1 MKTGGFCHDKY
12 RRDFVET
19 EVLAPAGSIEGLKA
33 ALYAGA
39 DAVYTGGRMF
49 GARAY
54 ANNLSDE
61 ELSECIDY
69 CHLHNKKL
77 YLTTNTLMKQSEIYQ
92 LADWLVPFYEQG
104 LDAVIVQDFGA
115 FAFLKREFPNLD
127 LHASTQMSVHSVQS
141 AALLEKLGA
150 SRVVPAREISLEE
163 IAAIRQ
169 NTSLE
174 IECFVHGALCY
185 CYSGQCLMSSM
196 IGGRSGNRGQLCTA
210 VQTSL
215 CSMKGKEAV
224 LVKSE
229 RHLYFADLMPE
240 VLEAGVDSLKI
251 EGRMKRT
258 EYAAGVAAMYRKY
271 VDLYRK
277 NGKEGYHVEKKD
289 IQDLMDLYNRGGFS
303 TGYYQR
309 YHGVSM
315 MSMKRQNHYGTEGA
329 MLLEQRKG
337 GQLTFKALENLQKG
351 DMLESATVAEDVKKG
366 RIFSMKVRDA
376 GRLQK
381 GGIWNRTYN
390 AKLMEG
396 LKEQYIGKILYEK
409 IKGKLMIFKGK
420 PAILTVTYDG
430 PEGRITASQSGA
442 IVQAAQKQPI
452 AEERVR
458 KQMMRTGNSPY
469 LFEHLQ
475 VVMDEDCFLP
485 MQSFNE
491 LRRGALEALQEKQLQ
506 AYQRKSDKSGK
517 TGENSPEME
526 KVEAEKSANDGKQ
539 EKKAKL
545 SVSIERAD
553 LFEEMLQIEGVKRI
567 YLDSKCFLD
576 FRMCEQ
582 IPSMAQR
589 CQGQKKELW
598 YIFPSLFRT
607 KDQELW
613 DQQMKQYMTC
623 FDGMMVKN
631 LEQIAYLE
639 QIGYDGTWAADY
651 NVYAYNKEAKAFLRN
666 LGCSFFVCPAELT
679 FKELKERDCD
689 GDEMLVYGRI
699 PVMTSTQC
707 LKKSAGHCQK
717 TPELFKV
724 RDRKGKE
731 FPVKNCCSYCYNVI
745 YNSVPVSLH
754 GWSEEVRKC
763 SPASVRLAFTTESN
777 KEAAVVAKRFVKEYL
792 WGEELGEPGYEFTR
806 GHYKRGVE

>member
-1 MKTGGFCHDKY
+1 M
-12 RRDFVET
+12 ET

-196 IGGRSGNRGQLCTA
+196 IGGRSGNRGRCAQPCRLPY
-210 VQTSL
+210 VYE
-215 CSMKGKEAV
+215 GKEQFW
-224 LVKSE
+224 LSPKDICT
-229 RHLYFADLMPE
+229 LQILPE

-258 EYAAGVAAMYRKY
+258 EYAAAMYRKY

-277 NGKEGYHVEKKD
+277 KGKEGYHVEKKD

-396 LKEQYIGKILYEK
+396 LKEKYIGKILYEK

-420 PAILTVTYDG
+420 PVILTVTYDG

-475 VVMDEDCFLP
+475 VVMDEECFLP

-631 LEQIAYLE
+631 TEQIAYLE

-777 KEAAVVAKRFVKEYL
+777 KEAAAVAKRFVKEYL

>member
-196 IGGRSGNRGQLCTA
+196 IGGRSGNRGRCAQPCRLPY
-210 VQTSL
+210 VYE
-215 CSMKGKEAV
+215 GKEQFW
-224 LVKSE
+224 LSPKDICT
-229 RHLYFADLMPE
+229 LQILPE
-240 VLEAGVDSLKI
+240 VLEVGVDSL
-251 EGRMKRT
+251 RMKRT

-475 VVMDEDCFLP
+475 IVMDEDCFLP

-763 SPASVRLAFTTESN
+763 SLASVRLAFTTESN
-777 KEAAVVAKRFVKEYL
+777 KEAAAVAKRFVKEYL

>member
-196 IGGRSGNRGQLCTA
+196 IGGRSGNRGRCAQPCRLPY
-210 VQTSL
+210 VYE
-215 CSMKGKEAV
+215 GKEQFW
-224 LVKSE
+224 LSPKDICT
-229 RHLYFADLMPE
+229 LQILPE
-240 VLEAGVDSLKI
+240 VLEAGVESLKI

-366 RIFSMKVRDA
+366 RIFSIKVRDA

-396 LKEQYIGKILYEK
+396 LKEKYIGKILYEK

-475 VVMDEDCFLP
+475 VVMDE
-485 MQSFNE
+485 
-491 LRRGALEALQEKQLQ
+491 ALQEKQLQ
-506 AYQRKSDKSGK
+506 DYQRKSDKSGK

-717 TPELFKV
+717 TPDLFKV

-777 KEAAVVAKRFVKEYL
+777 KEAAAVAKRFVKEYL

>member
-1 MKTGGFCHDKY
+1 MKTGGFCHEKY

-196 IGGRSGNRGQLCTA
+196 IGGRSGNRGRCAQPCRLPY
-210 VQTSL
+210 VYE
-215 CSMKGKEAV
+215 GKEQFW
-224 LVKSE
+224 LSPKDICT
-229 RHLYFADLMPE
+229 LQILPE

-277 NGKEGYHVEKKD
+277 KGKEGYHVEKKD

-396 LKEQYIGKILYEK
+396 LKEKYIGKILYEK

-420 PAILTVTYDG
+420 PVILTVTYDG

-442 IVQAAQKQPI
+442 IVQKQPI

-475 VVMDEDCFLP
+475 VVMDEECFLP

-631 LEQIAYLE
+631 TEQIAYLE

-666 LGCSFFVCPAELT
+666 LGSSFFVCPAELT

-777 KEAAVVAKRFVKEYL
+777 KEAAAVAKRFVKEYL

>member
-1 MKTGGFCHDKY
+1 M
-12 RRDFVET
+12 ET

-196 IGGRSGNRGQLCTA
+196 IGGRSGNRGRCAQPCRLPY
-210 VQTSL
+210 VYE
-215 CSMKGKEAV
+215 GKEQFW
-224 LVKSE
+224 LSPKDICT
-229 RHLYFADLMPE
+229 LQILPE

-366 RIFSMKVRDA
+366 RIFSIKVRDA

-396 LKEQYIGKILYEK
+396 LKEKYIGKILYEK

-430 PEGRITASQSGA
+430 AGKAGSLPPR
-442 IVQAAQKQPI
+442 
-452 AEERVR
+452 AERLYR
-458 KQMMRTGNSPY
+458 RHRNSR
-469 LFEHLQ
+469 
-475 VVMDEDCFLP
+475 
-485 MQSFNE
+485 
-491 LRRGALEALQEKQLQ
+491 LRR
-506 AYQRKSDKSGK
+506 
-517 TGENSPEME
+517 
-526 KVEAEKSANDGKQ
+526 
-539 EKKAKL
+539 
-545 SVSIERAD
+545 
-553 LFEEMLQIEGVKRI
+553 
-567 YLDSKCFLD
+567 
-576 FRMCEQ
+576 
-582 IPSMAQR
+582 
-589 CQGQKKELW
+589 
-598 YIFPSLFRT
+598 
-607 KDQELW
+607 
-613 DQQMKQYMTC
+613 
-623 FDGMMVKN
+623 
-631 LEQIAYLE
+631 
-639 QIGYDGTWAADY
+639 
-651 NVYAYNKEAKAFLRN
+651 NV
-666 LGCSFFVCPAELT
+666 
-679 FKELKERDCD
+679 
-689 GDEMLVYGRI
+689 
-699 PVMTSTQC
+699 
-707 LKKSAGHCQK
+707 
-717 TPELFKV
+717 
-724 RDRKGKE
+724 
-731 FPVKNCCSYCYNVI
+731 
-745 YNSVPVSLH
+745 
-754 GWSEEVRKC
+754 
-763 SPASVRLAFTTESN
+763 
-777 KEAAVVAKRFVKEYL
+777 
-792 WGEELGEPGYEFTR
+792 
-806 GHYKRGVE
+806 

>member
-1 MKTGGFCHDKY
+1 MKTGGFCHEKY

-196 IGGRSGNRGQLCTA
+196 IGGRSGNRGRCAQPCRLPY
-210 VQTSL
+210 VYE
-215 CSMKGKEAV
+215 GKEQFW
-224 LVKSE
+224 LSPKDICT
-229 RHLYFADLMPE
+229 LQILPE

-271 VDLYRK
+271 VDLYCK
-277 NGKEGYHVEKKD
+277 KGKEGYHVEKKD

-396 LKEQYIGKILYEK
+396 LKEKYIGKILYEK

-420 PAILTVTYDG
+420 PVILTVTYDG
-430 PEGRITASQSGA
+430 PEGTASQSGA

-631 LEQIAYLE
+631 PEQIAYLE

-777 KEAAVVAKRFVKEYL
+777 KEAAAVAKRFVKEYL

>member
-1 MKTGGFCHDKY
+1 M
-12 RRDFVET
+12 ET

-92 LADWLVPFYEQG
+92 LADWLLPFYEQG

-115 FAFLKREFPNLD
+115 FSFLKREFPDLD

-141 AALLEKLGA
+141 AALLERLGA

-196 IGGRSGNRGQLCTA
+196 IGGRSGNRGRCAQPCRLPY
-210 VQTSL
+210 VYE
-215 CSMKGKEAV
+215 GKEQFW
-224 LVKSE
+224 LSPKDICT
-229 RHLYFADLMPE
+229 LQILPE

-329 MLLEQRKG
+329 VLLDQKKG
-337 GQLTFKALENLQKG
+337 GQLTFKALEYLQKG
-351 DMLESATVAEDVKKG
+351 DMLESATIPEDVKKG
-366 RIFSMKVRDA
+366 RTFSLKVRDVS
-376 GRLQK
+376 RQEK
-381 GGIWNRTYN
+381 GIIWNRTYN
-390 AKLMEG
+390 TKLMEE
-396 LKEQYIGKILYEK
+396 LKEQYTGKILYEK

-420 PAILTVTYDG
+420 PAILTITYDG
-430 PEGRITASQSGA
+430 AEGRITASKSGA
-442 IVQAAQKQPI
+442 IAQAAQKQPI
-452 AEERVR
+452 TEERVR
-458 KQMMRTGNSPY
+458 KQLMRTGNSPY
-469 LFEHLQ
+469 LFENLQ
-475 VVMDEDCFLP
+475 IVMDEDCFLP
-485 MQSFNE
+485 MQSLNE

-506 AYQRKSDKSGK
+506 TYQRKSWEFRENE
-517 TGENSPEME
+517 ENSPEME
-526 KVEAEKSANDGKQ
+526 KQEAMCSDDDGNRKDKM
-539 EKKAKL
+539 EL
-545 SVSIERAD
+545 SVSIERAE
-553 LFEEMLQIEGVKRI
+553 LFEAMLQIEGIKRI

-576 FRMCEQ
+576 FRICAQ
-582 IPSMAQR
+582 IPAMAQR
-589 CQGQKKELW
+589 CRGQKKELW
-598 YIFPSLFRT
+598 YIFPSLFRN

-613 DQQMKQYMTC
+613 DQQMKQYLSC
-623 FDGMMVKN
+623 FDGVMVKN
-631 LEQIAYLE
+631 PEQIAYLE
-639 QIGYDGTWAADY
+639 MIGYDKAWAADY
-651 NVYAYNKEAKAFLRN
+651 NVYAYNKEAKAFLEN
-666 LGCSFFVCPAELT
+666 LGCRFFVCPAELT
-679 FKELKERDCD
+679 FKELKERDCG
-689 GDEMLVYGRI
+689 GDEMLVYGRL
-699 PVMTSTQC
+699 PVMTSVQC

-717 TPELFKV
+717 TPELFKI

-754 GWSEEVRKC
+754 GWSEEVQKC

-777 KEAAVVAKRFVKEYL
+777 KEAAAIAKRFVKEYL
-792 WGEELGEPGYEFTR
+792 LGEKLEEPEYEFTR

>member
-1 MKTGGFCHDKY
+1 MKTGGFCHEKY

-196 IGGRSGNRGQLCTA
+196 IGGRSGNRGRCAQPCRLPY
-210 VQTSL
+210 VYE
-215 CSMKGKEAV
+215 GKEQFW
-224 LVKSE
+224 LSPKDICT
-229 RHLYFADLMPE
+229 LQILPE

-277 NGKEGYHVEKKD
+277 KGKEGYHVEKKD

-396 LKEQYIGKILYEK
+396 LKEKYIGKILYEK

-420 PAILTVTYDG
+420 PVILTVTYDG

-475 VVMDEDCFLP
+475 VVMDEECFLP

-631 LEQIAYLE
+631 TEQIAYLE

-731 FPVKNCCSYCYNVI
+731 FPVKNCCSY
-745 YNSVPVSLH
+745 NSVPVSLH

-777 KEAAVVAKRFVKEYL
+777 KEAAAVAKRFVKEYL

>member
-1 MKTGGFCHDKY
+1 M
-12 RRDFVET
+12 ET

-127 LHASTQMSVHSVQS
+127 LHASTQMSVHSMQS

-196 IGGRSGNRGQLCTA
+196 IGGRSGNRGRCAQPCRLPY
-210 VQTSL
+210 VYE
-215 CSMKGKEAV
+215 GKEQFW
-224 LVKSE
+224 LSPKDICT
-229 RHLYFADLMPE
+229 LQILPE

-396 LKEQYIGKILYEK
+396 LKEKYIGKILYEK

-475 VVMDEDCFLP
+475 VVMDEECFLP

-506 AYQRKSDKSGK
+506 DYQRKSDKSGK

-631 LEQIAYLE
+631 LEQI
-639 QIGYDGTWAADY
+639 GYDGTWAADY

-717 TPELFKV
+717 TPDLFKV

-777 KEAAVVAKRFVKEYL
+777 KEAAAVAKRFVKEYL

>member
-1 MKTGGFCHDKY
+1 MKTGGFCHEKY

-196 IGGRSGNRGQLCTA
+196 IGGRSGNRGRCAQPCRLPY
-210 VQTSL
+210 VYE
-215 CSMKGKEAV
+215 GKEQFW
-224 LVKSE
+224 LSPKDICT
-229 RHLYFADLMPE
+229 LQILPE
-240 VLEAGVDSLKI
+240 ILEAGVDSLKI

-277 NGKEGYHVEKKD
+277 KGGYHVEKKD

-329 MLLEQRKG
+329 MLMEQRKG

-396 LKEQYIGKILYEK
+396 LKEKYIGKILYEK

-420 PAILTVTYDG
+420 PVILTVTYDG
-430 PEGRITASQSGA
+430 PEGRITASQSGS

-631 LEQIAYLE
+631 PEQIAYLE

-717 TPELFKV
+717 TPDLFKV

-777 KEAAVVAKRFVKEYL
+777 KEAAAVAKRFVKEYL

>member
-1 MKTGGFCHDKY
+1 MKTGGFCHEKY

-196 IGGRSGNRGQLCTA
+196 IGGRSGNRGRCAQPCRLPY
-210 VQTSL
+210 VYE
-215 CSMKGKEAV
+215 GKEQFW
-224 LVKSE
+224 LSPKDICT
-229 RHLYFADLMPE
+229 LQILPE

-258 EYAAGVAAMYRKY
+258 EYAAGVAAMYRK
-271 VDLYRK
+271 K
-277 NGKEGYHVEKKD
+277 GKEGYHVEKKD

-396 LKEQYIGKILYEK
+396 LKEKYIGKILYEK

-420 PAILTVTYDG
+420 PVILTVTYDG

-475 VVMDEDCFLP
+475 VVMDEECFLP

-631 LEQIAYLE
+631 TEQIAYLE

-777 KEAAVVAKRFVKEYL
+777 KEAAAVAKRFVKEYL

>member
-196 IGGRSGNRGQLCTA
+196 IGGRSGNRGRCAQPCRLPY
-210 VQTSL
+210 VYE
-215 CSMKGKEAV
+215 GKEQFW
-224 LVKSE
+224 LSPKDICT
-229 RHLYFADLMPE
+229 LQILPE

-258 EYAAGVAAMYRKY
+258 EYAAGVAAM
-271 VDLYRK
+271 YRK

-396 LKEQYIGKILYEK
+396 LKEKYIGKILYEK

-475 VVMDEDCFLP
+475 VVMDEECFLP

-631 LEQIAYLE
+631 PEQIAYLE

-717 TPELFKV
+717 TPDLFKV

-777 KEAAVVAKRFVKEYL
+777 KEAAAVAKRFVKEYL

>member
-196 IGGRSGNRGQLCTA
+196 IGGRSGNRGRCAQPCRLPY
-210 VQTSL
+210 VYE
-215 CSMKGKEAV
+215 GKEQFW
-224 LVKSE
+224 LSPKDICT
-229 RHLYFADLMPE
+229 LQILPE

-366 RIFSMKVRDA
+366 RIFSIKVRDA

-396 LKEQYIGKILYEK
+396 LKEKYIGKILYEK

-475 VVMDEDCFLP
+475 VVMDEECFLP

-506 AYQRKSDKSGK
+506 DYQRKSDKSGK

-545 SVSIERAD
+545 SVSIERAA

-613 DQQMKQYMTC
+613 DQQM
-623 FDGMMVKN
+623 
-631 LEQIAYLE
+631 AYLE
-639 QIGYDGTWAADY
+639 QVGYDGTWAADY

-717 TPELFKV
+717 TPDLFKV

-777 KEAAVVAKRFVKEYL
+777 KEAAAVAKRFVKEYL

>member
-1 MKTGGFCHDKY
+1 MKTGGFCHEKY

-196 IGGRSGNRGQLCTA
+196 IGGRSGNRGRCAQPCRLPY
-210 VQTSL
+210 VYE
-215 CSMKGKEAV
+215 GKEQFW
-224 LVKSE
+224 LSPKDICT
-229 RHLYFADLMPE
+229 LQILPE

-475 VVMDEDCFLP
+475 IVMDEDCFLP

-631 LEQIAYLE
+631 PEQIAYLE

-777 KEAAVVAKRFVKEYL
+777 KEAAAVAKRFVKEYL

>member
-150 SRVVPAREISLEE
+150 SRVVPAR
-163 IAAIRQ
+163 
-169 NTSLE
+169 
-174 IECFVHGALCY
+174 
-185 CYSGQCLMSSM
+185 
-196 IGGRSGNRGQLCTA
+196 GRSGNRGRCAQPCRLPY
-210 VQTSL
+210 VYE
-215 CSMKGKEAV
+215 GKEQFW
-224 LVKSE
+224 LSPKDICT
-229 RHLYFADLMPE
+229 LQILPE

-396 LKEQYIGKILYEK
+396 LKEKYIGKILYEK

-475 VVMDEDCFLP
+475 VVMDEECFLP

-631 LEQIAYLE
+631 PEQIAYLE

-717 TPELFKV
+717 TPDLFKV

>member
-196 IGGRSGNRGQLCTA
+196 IGGRSGNRGRCAQPCRLPY
-210 VQTSL
+210 VYE
-215 CSMKGKEAV
+215 GKEQFW
-224 LVKSE
+224 LSPKDICT
-229 RHLYFADLMPE
+229 LQILPE

-251 EGRMKRT
+251 EGRMRRT

-277 NGKEGYHVEKKD
+277 KGKEG
-289 IQDLMDLYNRGGFS
+289 
-303 TGYYQR
+303 

-396 LKEQYIGKILYEK
+396 LKEKYIGKILYEK

-430 PEGRITASQSGA
+430 PEGRITVSQSGA

-475 VVMDEDCFLP
+475 VVMDEGCFLP

-631 LEQIAYLE
+631 PEQIAYLE

-777 KEAAVVAKRFVKEYL
+777 KEAAAVAKRFVKEYL

>member
-1 MKTGGFCHDKY
+1 M
-12 RRDFVET
+12 ET

-196 IGGRSGNRGQLCTA
+196 IGGRSGNRGRCAQPCRLPY
-210 VQTSL
+210 VYE
-215 CSMKGKEAV
+215 GKEQFW
-224 LVKSE
+224 LSPKDICT
-229 RHLYFADLMPE
+229 LQILPE

-271 VDLYRK
+271 VDLYCK
-277 NGKEGYHVEKKD
+277 KGKEGYHVEKKD

-396 LKEQYIGKILYEK
+396 LKEKYIGKILYEK

-420 PAILTVTYDG
+420 PVILTVTYDG
-430 PEGRITASQSGA
+430 PEGRASQSGA

-631 LEQIAYLE
+631 PEQIAYLE

-777 KEAAVVAKRFVKEYL
+777 KEAAAVAKRFVKEYL

>member
-196 IGGRSGNRGQLCTA
+196 IGGRSGNRGRCAQPCRLPY
-210 VQTSL
+210 VYE
-215 CSMKGKEAV
+215 GKEQFW
-224 LVKSE
+224 LSPKDICT
-229 RHLYFADLMPE
+229 LQILPE

-396 LKEQYIGKILYEK
+396 LKEKYIGKILYEK

-475 VVMDEDCFLP
+475 VVMDEGCFLP

-526 KVEAEKSANDGKQ
+526 KVEAEKSADDGKQ

-553 LFEEMLQIEGVKRI
+553 MFEEMLQIEGVKRI

-589 CQGQKKELW
+589 CQGKKKELW
-598 YIFPSLFRT
+598 YIFPSLFRA

-631 LEQIAYLE
+631 PEQIAYLE

-717 TPELFKV
+717 TPDLFKV

-777 KEAAVVAKRFVKEYL
+777 KEAAAVAKRFVKEYL

>member
-1 MKTGGFCHDKY
+1 M
-12 RRDFVET
+12 ET

-69 CHLHNKKL
+69 CHLHNKKI

-196 IGGRSGNRGQLCTA
+196 IGGRSGNRGRCAQPCRLPY
-210 VQTSL
+210 VYE
-215 CSMKGKEAV
+215 GKEQFW
-224 LVKSE
+224 LSPKDICT
-229 RHLYFADLMPE
+229 LQILPE
-240 VLEAGVDSLKI
+240 VLEAGVEI

-396 LKEQYIGKILYEK
+396 LKEKYIGKILYEK

-475 VVMDEDCFLP
+475 VVMDEECFLP

-631 LEQIAYLE
+631 PEQIAYLE

-717 TPELFKV
+717 TPDLFKV

-777 KEAAVVAKRFVKEYL
+777 KEAAAVAKRFVKEYL

>member
-1 MKTGGFCHDKY
+1 M
-12 RRDFVET
+12 ET

-196 IGGRSGNRGQLCTA
+196 IGGRSGNRGRCAQPCRLPY
-210 VQTSL
+210 VYE
-215 CSMKGKEAV
+215 GKEQFW
-224 LVKSE
+224 LSPKDICT
-229 RHLYFADLMPE
+229 LQILPE

-366 RIFSMKVRDA
+366 RIFSIKVRDA

-396 LKEQYIGKILYEK
+396 LKEKYIGKILYEK

-475 VVMDEDCFLP
+475 VVMDEECFLP

-506 AYQRKSDKSGK
+506 DYQRKSDKSGK

-545 SVSIERAD
+545 SVSIERAA

-613 DQQMKQYMTC
+613 DQQ
-623 FDGMMVKN
+623 
-631 LEQIAYLE
+631 IAYLE
-639 QIGYDGTWAADY
+639 QVGYDGTWAADY

-717 TPELFKV
+717 TPDLFKV

-777 KEAAVVAKRFVKEYL
+777 KEAAAVAKRFVKEYL

>member
-196 IGGRSGNRGQLCTA
+196 IGGRSGNRGRCAQPCRLPY
-210 VQTSL
+210 VYE
-215 CSMKGKEAV
+215 GKEQFW
-224 LVKSE
+224 LSPKDICT
-229 RHLYFADLMPE
+229 LQILPE

-277 NGKEGYHVEKKD
+277 KGKEGYHVEKKD

-396 LKEQYIGKILYEK
+396 LKEKYIGKILYEK

-430 PEGRITASQSGA
+430 PEGRITVSQSGA

-475 VVMDEDCFLP
+475 VVMDEGCFLP

-576 FRMCEQ
+576 FRMC
-582 IPSMAQR
+582 
-589 CQGQKKELW
+589 
-598 YIFPSLFRT
+598 
-607 KDQELW
+607 
-613 DQQMKQYMTC
+613 
-623 FDGMMVKN
+623 
-631 LEQIAYLE
+631 
-639 QIGYDGTWAADY
+639 
-651 NVYAYNKEAKAFLRN
+651 
-666 LGCSFFVCPAELT
+666 
-679 FKELKERDCD
+679 
-689 GDEMLVYGRI
+689 
-699 PVMTSTQC
+699 
-707 LKKSAGHCQK
+707 
-717 TPELFKV
+717 
-724 RDRKGKE
+724 
-731 FPVKNCCSYCYNVI
+731 
-745 YNSVPVSLH
+745 
-754 GWSEEVRKC
+754 
-763 SPASVRLAFTTESN
+763 
-777 KEAAVVAKRFVKEYL
+777 
-792 WGEELGEPGYEFTR
+792 
-806 GHYKRGVE
+806 